1 MSWSKV
7 EEYKKRNK
15 WKKPLLG
22 IIGAAAF
29 VMLASYTVKA
39 EEIVD
44 QDEEVISDTV
54 GIVEDEGTS
63 FIETEDTEETVETPE
78 RVEKPDAEAV
88 EDNTEDLNSQ
98 VKEEENTIEK
108 GWVSENGSKYYLD
121 EKGERCT
128 GWLLQDEGW
137 YYLDAEKDG
146 AMFDAGWKYINSRW
160 YYFNDNGV
168 MKTGWLYYGEHWYY
182 LSSYGD
188 MSVDEWDYINSKWY
202 YFYDSGVME
211 TGWTYYKNRWYYL
224 SPYGDMSVNEWDYI
238 NSKWYHFY
246 DSGVMETGWTY
257 YKNNWYYLSPYG
269 DMSVN
274 EWDYIN
280 SNWYY
285 FDKNGIMQTG
295 WFLYNGNW
303 YYLYPANNN
312 AGKSIGAMAQNTTI
326 DGYFISQDGIWIN
339 DEAYQGAYSV
349 LNQVG
354 WNLWSAYNWS
364 ANLPYVNYSNDPS
377 PGSRDFA
384 IHGFQTKTGDCYV
397 MAATFYY
404 MAKALGYDAHQI
416 AGYVPLRGGGQG
428 VHSWVEIDMDG
439 STYVFDPDF
448 THETKRN
455 GYQITYG
462 MSGTWRYS
470 NYYRMN

>member
-146 AMFDAGWKYINSRW
+146 AMFNAGWKYINSSW
-160 YYFNDNGV
+160 YYFDTNGV

-188 MSVDEWDYINSKWY
+188 MSVDEWDC
-202 YFYDSGVME
+202 
-211 TGWTYYKNRWYYL
+211 
-224 SPYGDMSVNEWDYI
+224 I

-246 DSGVMETGWTY
+246 NSGEMETGWTY

>member
-202 YFYDSGVME
+202 HFYDSGVME

-224 SPYGDMSVNEWDYI
+224 SPYGDMSVNEW
-238 NSKWYHFY
+238 N
-246 DSGVMETGWTY
+246 
-257 YKNNWYYLSPYG
+257 
-269 DMSVN
+269 
-274 EWDYIN
+274 YIN
-280 SNWYY
+280 SNWYH
-285 FDKNGIMQTG
+285 FDQNGIMQTG

>member
-78 RVEKPDAEAV
+78 RVEKPDAETV

-108 GWVSENGSKYYLD
+108 GWISENGSKYYLD

-146 AMFDAGWKYINSRW
+146 AMFNAGWKYINSSW
-160 YYFNDNGV
+160 YYFDTNGV

-211 TGWTYYKNRWYYL
+211 TGWTYYKNR
-224 SPYGDMSVNEWDYI
+224 
-238 NSKWYHFY
+238 
-246 DSGVMETGWTY
+246 
-257 YKNNWYYLSPYG
+257 WYYLSPYG

-455 GYQITYG
+455 GYQCHYIFLL
-462 MSGTWRYS
+462 SL
-470 NYYRMN
+470 

>member
-1 MSWSKV
+1 MGCS
-7 EEYKKRNK
+7 
-15 WKKPLLG
+15 L
-22 IIGAAAF
+22 
-29 VMLASYTVKA
+29 
-39 EEIVD
+39 
-44 QDEEVISDTV
+44 
-54 GIVEDEGTS
+54 
-63 FIETEDTEETVETPE
+63 
-78 RVEKPDAEAV
+78 
-88 EDNTEDLNSQ
+88 
-98 VKEEENTIEK
+98 EK

-121 EKGERCT
+121 ENGERCT

-146 AMFDAGWKYINSRW
+146 AMFDAGWK
-160 YYFNDNGV
+160 
-168 MKTGWLYYGEHWYY
+168 
-182 LSSYGD
+182 
-188 MSVDEWDYINSKWY
+188 
-202 YFYDSGVME
+202 
-211 TGWTYYKNRWYYL
+211 
-224 SPYGDMSVNEWDYI
+224 YI

-280 SNWYY
+280 SNWYH
-285 FDKNGIMQTG
+285 FDQNGIMQTG
-295 WFLYNGNW
+295 WFLYDGNW

-312 AGKSIGAMAQNTTI
+312 AGKSVGVMAQNTTI

>member
-1 MSWSKV
+1 MLQEFKR
-7 EEYKKRNK
+7 RNK
-15 WKKPLLG
+15 WKKIALG
-22 IIGAAAF
+22 VIGSTVFA
-29 VMLASYTVKA
+29 MSASYTVKA
-39 EEIVD
+39 EEIIS
-44 QDEEVISDTV
+44 QDEACISETADSLEKDD
-54 GIVEDEGTS
+54 IDNSNSQMKPEEDI
-63 FIETEDTEETVETPE
+63 IET
-78 RVEKPDAEAV
+78 
-88 EDNTEDLNSQ
+88 
-98 VKEEENTIEK
+98 
-108 GWVSENGSKYYLD
+108 GWVSENGTKYFQD

-137 YYLDAEKDG
+137 YYLDVEKDG
-146 AMFDAGWKYINSRW
+146 AMFNTGWKYINSSW
-160 YYFNDNGV
+160 YYFDTNGV

-188 MSVDEWDYINSKWY
+188 MSVDEWDC
-202 YFYDSGVME
+202 
-211 TGWTYYKNRWYYL
+211 
-224 SPYGDMSVNEWDYI
+224 I

-246 DSGVMETGWTY
+246 NSGEMETGWTY

-470 NYYRMN
+470 NYYRMNQ

>member
-1 MSWSKV
+1 MRWSKV

-15 WKKPLLG
+15 WKNPLLG
-22 IIGAAAF
+22 VIGAAVFA
-29 VMLASYTVKA
+29 MSASYTVKA

-44 QDEEVISDTV
+44 QDEVVISDTV

-63 FIETEDTEETVETPE
+63 FIETEETEETLETPE

-98 VKEEENTIEK
+98 VKEENTIEK

-121 EKGERCT
+121 ENGERCT

-146 AMFDAGWKYINSRW
+146 AMFDAGWKYINS
-160 YYFNDNGV
+160 
-168 MKTGWLYYGEHWYY
+168 
-182 LSSYGD
+182 
-188 MSVDEWDYINSKWY
+188 
-202 YFYDSGVME
+202 
-211 TGWTYYKNRWYYL
+211 
-224 SPYGDMSVNEWDYI
+224 
-238 NSKWYHFY
+238 KWYHFY

-269 DMSVN
+269 DMLVN

-280 SNWYY
+280 SNWYH
-285 FDKNGIMQTG
+285 FDQNGIMQTG
-295 WFLYNGNW
+295 WFLYDGNW

-312 AGKSIGAMAQNTTI
+312 AGKSVGVMAQNTTI

-339 DEAYQGAYSV
+339 DEAYQGAYNV

-354 WNLWSAYNWS
+354 WDLWSAYSWS
-364 ANLPYVNYSNDPS
+364 ASLPYVNYSNDPS
-377 PGSRDFA
+377 PGSKNFA

-404 MAKALGYDAHQI
+404 MAKALGYDAHQM
-416 AGYVPLRGGGQG
+416 AGYVPLRGGGLG

-448 THETKRN
+448 THEAKRN

>member
-1 MSWSKV
+1 MGWSKV

-22 IIGAAAF
+22 VIGAAVFA
-29 VMLASYTVKA
+29 MSASYTVKA

-44 QDEEVISDTV
+44 QDEVVISDTV
-54 GIVEDEGTS
+54 GIVEDEATS
-63 FIETEDTEETVETPE
+63 FIETEETEETVETPE

-98 VKEEENTIEK
+98 VKEENTIEK

-121 EKGERCT
+121 ENGERCT

-146 AMFDAGWKYINSRW
+146 AMFDAGWKYINS
-160 YYFNDNGV
+160 
-168 MKTGWLYYGEHWYY
+168 
-182 LSSYGD
+182 
-188 MSVDEWDYINSKWY
+188 
-202 YFYDSGVME
+202 
-211 TGWTYYKNRWYYL
+211 
-224 SPYGDMSVNEWDYI
+224 
-238 NSKWYHFY
+238 KWYHFY

-269 DMSVN
+269 DMLVN

-280 SNWYY
+280 SNWYH
-285 FDKNGIMQTG
+285 FDQNGIMQTG
-295 WFLYNGNW
+295 WFLYDGNW

-312 AGKSIGAMAQNTTI
+312 AGKSVGVMAQNTTI

-339 DEAYQGAYSV
+339 DEAYQGAYNV

-354 WNLWSAYNWS
+354 WDLWSAYSWS
-364 ANLPYVNYSNDPS
+364 ASLPYVNYSNDPS
-377 PGSRDFA
+377 PGSKNFA

-404 MAKALGYDAHQI
+404 MAKALGYDAHQM
-416 AGYVPLRGGGQG
+416 AGYVPLRGGGLG

-448 THETKRN
+448 THEAKRN

-470 NYYRMN
+470 DYYRMN

>member
-108 GWVSENGSKYYLD
+108 GRVSENGSKYYLD

-128 GWLLQDEGW
+128 GWLLQDESW

-224 SPYGDMSVNEWDYI
+224 SPYGDMSVNEW
-238 NSKWYHFY
+238 N
-246 DSGVMETGWTY
+246 
-257 YKNNWYYLSPYG
+257 
-269 DMSVN
+269 
-274 EWDYIN
+274 YIN
-280 SNWYY
+280 SNWYH
-285 FDKNGIMQTG
+285 FDQNGIMQTG

-312 AGKSIGAMAQNTTI
+312 AGKSIGAMTQNTTI

>member
-246 DSGVMETGWTY
+246 DSG
-257 YKNNWYYLSPYG
+257 
-269 DMSVN
+269 
-274 EWDYIN
+274 
-280 SNWYY
+280 
-285 FDKNGIMQTG
+285 IMQTG

>member
-1 MSWSKV
+1 MGWSKV

-22 IIGAAAF
+22 VIGAAVFA
-29 VMLASYTVKA
+29 MSASYTVKA

-44 QDEEVISDTV
+44 QDEVVISDTV
-54 GIVEDEGTS
+54 GIVEDEATS
-63 FIETEDTEETVETPE
+63 FIETEETEETVETPE

-98 VKEEENTIEK
+98 VKEENTIEK

-121 EKGERCT
+121 ENGERCT

-146 AMFDAGWKYINSRW
+146 AMFDAGWK
-160 YYFNDNGV
+160 
-168 MKTGWLYYGEHWYY
+168 
-182 LSSYGD
+182 
-188 MSVDEWDYINSKWY
+188 
-202 YFYDSGVME
+202 
-211 TGWTYYKNRWYYL
+211 
-224 SPYGDMSVNEWDYI
+224 YI

-280 SNWYY
+280 SNWYH
-285 FDKNGIMQTG
+285 FDQNGIMQTG
-295 WFLYNGNW
+295 WFLYDGNW

-312 AGKSIGAMAQNTTI
+312 AGKSVGVMAQNTTI

-339 DEAYQGAYSV
+339 DEAYQGAYNV

-354 WNLWSAYNWS
+354 WDLWSAYSWS
-364 ANLPYVNYSNDPS
+364 ASLPYVNYSNDPS
-377 PGSRDFA
+377 PGSKNFA

-404 MAKALGYDAHQI
+404 MAKALGYDAHQM
-416 AGYVPLRGGGQG
+416 AGYVPLRGGGLG

-448 THETKRN
+448 THEAKRN

>member
-1 MSWSKV
+1 MSWNMLQEFKR
-7 EEYKKRNK
+7 RNK
-15 WKKPLLG
+15 WKKIALG
-22 IIGAAAF
+22 VIGSTVFA
-29 VMLASYTVKA
+29 MSASYTVKA
-39 EEIVD
+39 EEIIS
-44 QDEEVISDTV
+44 QDEACISETADSLEKDD
-54 GIVEDEGTS
+54 IDNSNSQMKPEEDI
-63 FIETEDTEETVETPE
+63 IET
-78 RVEKPDAEAV
+78 
-88 EDNTEDLNSQ
+88 
-98 VKEEENTIEK
+98 
-108 GWVSENGSKYYLD
+108 GWVSENGTKYFQD

-137 YYLDAEKDG
+137 YYLDVEKDG
-146 AMFDAGWKYINSRW
+146 AMFNTGWKYINSSW
-160 YYFNDNGV
+160 YYFDTNGV

-188 MSVDEWDYINSKWY
+188 MSVDEWDC
-202 YFYDSGVME
+202 
-211 TGWTYYKNRWYYL
+211 
-224 SPYGDMSVNEWDYI
+224 I

-246 DSGVMETGWTY
+246 NSGEMETGWTY

>member
-63 FIETEDTEETVETPE
+63 FIETEKTEETVETPE
-78 RVEKPDAEAV
+78 RVEKPDAETV

-108 GWVSENGSKYYLD
+108 GWISENGSKYYLD

-146 AMFDAGWKYINSRW
+146 AMFNAGWKYINSSW
-160 YYFNDNGV
+160 YYFDTNGV

-188 MSVDEWDYINSKWY
+188 MSVDEWDC
-202 YFYDSGVME
+202 
-211 TGWTYYKNRWYYL
+211 
-224 SPYGDMSVNEWDYI
+224 I

-246 DSGVMETGWTY
+246 NSGEMETGWTY

>member
-1 MSWSKV
+1 MERDRKRKLWKITAAVSAGILVILVAVLLIRKYMPTGQKMSGYDYFKTDS
-7 EEYKKRNK
+7 
-15 WKKPLLG
+15 
-22 IIGAAAF
+22 AAENDSTL
-29 VMLASYTVKA
+29 VILDN
-39 EEIVD
+39 EIVD

-224 SPYGDMSVNEWDYI
+224 
-238 NSKWYHFY
+238 
-246 DSGVMETGWTY
+246 
-257 YKNNWYYLSPYG
+257 
-269 DMSVN
+269 
-274 EWDYIN
+274 
-280 SNWYY
+280 
-285 FDKNGIMQTG
+285 
-295 WFLYNGNW
+295 
-303 YYLYPANNN
+303 
-312 AGKSIGAMAQNTTI
+312 
-326 DGYFISQDGIWIN
+326 
-339 DEAYQGAYSV
+339 
-349 LNQVG
+349 
-354 WNLWSAYNWS
+354 
-364 ANLPYVNYSNDPS
+364 
-377 PGSRDFA
+377 
-384 IHGFQTKTGDCYV
+384 
-397 MAATFYY
+397 
-404 MAKALGYDAHQI
+404 
-416 AGYVPLRGGGQG
+416 
-428 VHSWVEIDMDG
+428 
-439 STYVFDPDF
+439 
-448 THETKRN
+448 
-455 GYQITYG
+455 
-462 MSGTWRYS
+462 
-470 NYYRMN
+470 

>member
-224 SPYGDMSVNEWDYI
+224 SPYGDMSVNEW
-238 NSKWYHFY
+238 N
-246 DSGVMETGWTY
+246 
-257 YKNNWYYLSPYG
+257 
-269 DMSVN
+269 
-274 EWDYIN
+274 YIN
-280 SNWYY
+280 SNWYH

>member
-146 AMFDAGWKYINSRW
+146 AMFDAGWKYINSSW
-160 YYFNDNGV
+160 YYFDTNGV

-188 MSVDEWDYINSKWY
+188 MSVDEWDC
-202 YFYDSGVME
+202 
-211 TGWTYYKNRWYYL
+211 
-224 SPYGDMSVNEWDYI
+224 I

-246 DSGVMETGWTY
+246 NSGEMETGWTY

>member
-1 MSWSKV
+1 MGWSKV

-22 IIGAAAF
+22 VIGAAVFA
-29 VMLASYTVKA
+29 MSASYTVKA

-44 QDEEVISDTV
+44 QDEVVISDTV
-54 GIVEDEGTS
+54 GIVEDEATS
-63 FIETEDTEETVETPE
+63 FIETEETEETVETPE

-98 VKEEENTIEK
+98 VKEENTIEK

-121 EKGERCT
+121 ENGERCT

-146 AMFDAGWKYINSRW
+146 AMFDAGWK
-160 YYFNDNGV
+160 
-168 MKTGWLYYGEHWYY
+168 
-182 LSSYGD
+182 
-188 MSVDEWDYINSKWY
+188 
-202 YFYDSGVME
+202 
-211 TGWTYYKNRWYYL
+211 
-224 SPYGDMSVNEWDYI
+224 YI

-274 EWDYIN
+274 EWEYIN
-280 SNWYY
+280 SNWYH
-285 FDKNGIMQTG
+285 FDQNGIMQTG
-295 WFLYNGNW
+295 WFLYDGNW

-312 AGKSIGAMAQNTTI
+312 AGKSVGVMAQNTTI

-339 DEAYQGAYSV
+339 DEAYQGAYNV

-354 WNLWSAYNWS
+354 WNLWSAYSWS
-364 ANLPYVNYSNDPS
+364 ASLPYVNYSNDPS
-377 PGSRDFA
+377 PGSKNFA

>member
-188 MSVDEWDYINSKWY
+188 MSV
-202 YFYDSGVME
+202 
-211 TGWTYYKNRWYYL
+211 
-224 SPYGDMSVNEWDYI
+224 NEWDYI

-280 SNWYY
+280 SNWYH

>member
-88 EDNTEDLNSQ
+88 EDNTKDLNSQ

-146 AMFDAGWKYINSRW
+146 AMFNAGWKYINSSW
-160 YYFNDNGV
+160 YYFDTNGV

-188 MSVDEWDYINSKWY
+188 MSVDEWDC
-202 YFYDSGVME
+202 
-211 TGWTYYKNRWYYL
+211 
-224 SPYGDMSVNEWDYI
+224 I

-246 DSGVMETGWTY
+246 NSGEMETGWTY

>member
-1 MSWSKV
+1 MSWNMLQEFKR
-7 EEYKKRNK
+7 RNK
-15 WKKPLLG
+15 WKKIALG
-22 IIGAAAF
+22 VIGSTVFA
-29 VMLASYTVKA
+29 MSASYTVKA
-39 EEIVD
+39 EEIIS
-44 QDEEVISDTV
+44 QDEACISETADSLEKDD
-54 GIVEDEGTS
+54 IDNSNSQMKPEEDI
-63 FIETEDTEETVETPE
+63 IET
-78 RVEKPDAEAV
+78 
-88 EDNTEDLNSQ
+88 
-98 VKEEENTIEK
+98 
-108 GWVSENGSKYYLD
+108 GWVSENGTKYFQD

-137 YYLDAEKDG
+137 YYLDVEKDG
-146 AMFDAGWKYINSRW
+146 AMFNAGWKYINSSW
-160 YYFNDNGV
+160 YYFDTNGV

-188 MSVDEWDYINSKWY
+188 MSVDEWDC
-202 YFYDSGVME
+202 
-211 TGWTYYKNRWYYL
+211 
-224 SPYGDMSVNEWDYI
+224 I

-246 DSGVMETGWTY
+246 NSGEMETGWTY
-257 YKNNWYYLSPYG
+257 YKNNWYYLSLYG

>member
-188 MSVDEWDYINSKWY
+188 MSVDEWDC
-202 YFYDSGVME
+202 
-211 TGWTYYKNRWYYL
+211 
-224 SPYGDMSVNEWDYI
+224 I

>member
-15 WKKPLLG
+15 WKKPLLV

-238 NSKWYHFY
+238 NS
-246 DSGVMETGWTY
+246 
-257 YKNNWYYLSPYG
+257 
-269 DMSVN
+269 
-274 EWDYIN
+274 
-280 SNWYY
+280 NWYY

>member
-1 MSWSKV
+1 MSWNMLQEFKR
-7 EEYKKRNK
+7 RNK
-15 WKKPLLG
+15 WKKIALG
-22 IIGAAAF
+22 VIGSTVFA
-29 VMLASYTVKA
+29 MSASYTVKA
-39 EEIVD
+39 EEIIS
-44 QDEEVISDTV
+44 QDEACISETADSLEKDD
-54 GIVEDEGTS
+54 IDNSNSQMKPEEDI
-63 FIETEDTEETVETPE
+63 IET
-78 RVEKPDAEAV
+78 
-88 EDNTEDLNSQ
+88 
-98 VKEEENTIEK
+98 
-108 GWVSENGSKYYLD
+108 GWVSENGTKYFQD

-137 YYLDAEKDG
+137 YYLDVEKDG
-146 AMFDAGWKYINSRW
+146 AMFNAGWKYINSSW
-160 YYFNDNGV
+160 YYFDTNGV

-188 MSVDEWDYINSKWY
+188 MSVDEWDC
-202 YFYDSGVME
+202 
-211 TGWTYYKNRWYYL
+211 
-224 SPYGDMSVNEWDYI
+224 I

-246 DSGVMETGWTY
+246 NSGEMETGWTY

-285 FDKNGIMQTG
+285 FDENGIMQTG

>member
-1 MSWSKV
+1 MRWSKV

-15 WKKPLLG
+15 WKNPLLG
-22 IIGAAAF
+22 VIGAAVFA
-29 VMLASYTVKA
+29 MSASYTVKA

-44 QDEEVISDTV
+44 QDEVVISDTV

-63 FIETEDTEETVETPE
+63 FIETEETEETVETPE

-98 VKEEENTIEK
+98 VKEENTIEK

-121 EKGERCT
+121 ENGERCT

-146 AMFDAGWKYINSRW
+146 AMFDAGWK
-160 YYFNDNGV
+160 
-168 MKTGWLYYGEHWYY
+168 
-182 LSSYGD
+182 
-188 MSVDEWDYINSKWY
+188 
-202 YFYDSGVME
+202 
-211 TGWTYYKNRWYYL
+211 
-224 SPYGDMSVNEWDYI
+224 YI

-274 EWDYIN
+274 EWEYIN
-280 SNWYY
+280 SNWYH
-285 FDKNGIMQTG
+285 FDQNGIMQTG

>member
-1 MSWSKV
+1 MRWSKV

-15 WKKPLLG
+15 WKNPLLG
-22 IIGAAAF
+22 VIGAAVFA
-29 VMLASYTVKA
+29 MSASYTVKA

-44 QDEEVISDTV
+44 QDEVVISDTV

-63 FIETEDTEETVETPE
+63 FIETEETEETVETPE

-98 VKEEENTIEK
+98 VKEENTIEK

-121 EKGERCT
+121 ENGERCT

-146 AMFDAGWKYINSRW
+146 AMFDAGWK
-160 YYFNDNGV
+160 
-168 MKTGWLYYGEHWYY
+168 
-182 LSSYGD
+182 
-188 MSVDEWDYINSKWY
+188 
-202 YFYDSGVME
+202 
-211 TGWTYYKNRWYYL
+211 
-224 SPYGDMSVNEWDYI
+224 YI

-274 EWDYIN
+274 EWEYIN
-280 SNWYY
+280 SNWYH
-285 FDKNGIMQTG
+285 FDQNGIMQTG

-312 AGKSIGAMAQNTTI
+312 AGKSIGTMAQNTTI

-339 DEAYQGAYSV
+339 DEAYQGAYNV

-354 WNLWSAYNWS
+354 WDLWSAYNWS
-364 ANLPYVNYSNDPS
+364 ASLPYVNYSNDPS
-377 PGSRDFA
+377 PGSKNFA

-404 MAKALGYDAHQI
+404 MAKALGYDAHQM
-416 AGYVPLRGGGQG
+416 AGYVPLRGGGLG

-448 THETKRN
+448 THEAKRN

>member
-1 MSWSKV
+1 M
-7 EEYKKRNK
+7 
-15 WKKPLLG
+15 
-22 IIGAAAF
+22 
-29 VMLASYTVKA
+29 
-39 EEIVD
+39 
-44 QDEEVISDTV
+44 
-54 GIVEDEGTS
+54 
-63 FIETEDTEETVETPE
+63 
-78 RVEKPDAEAV
+78 
-88 EDNTEDLNSQ
+88 
-98 VKEEENTIEK
+98 
-108 GWVSENGSKYYLD
+108 
-121 EKGERCT
+121 
-128 GWLLQDEGW
+128 
-137 YYLDAEKDG
+137 DAEKDG
-146 AMFDAGWKYINSRW
+146 AMFNAGWKYINSSW
-160 YYFNDNGV
+160 YYFDTNGV

-188 MSVDEWDYINSKWY
+188 MSVDEWDC
-202 YFYDSGVME
+202 
-211 TGWTYYKNRWYYL
+211 
-224 SPYGDMSVNEWDYI
+224 I

-246 DSGVMETGWTY
+246 NSGEMETGWTY

>member
-1 MSWSKV
+1 MRWNMLQEFKR
-7 EEYKKRNK
+7 RNK
-15 WKKPLLG
+15 WKKIALG
-22 IIGAAAF
+22 VIGSTVFA
-29 VMLASYTVKA
+29 MSASYTVKA
-39 EEIVD
+39 EEIIS
-44 QDEEVISDTV
+44 QDEACISETADSLEKDD
-54 GIVEDEGTS
+54 IDNSNSQMKPEEDI
-63 FIETEDTEETVETPE
+63 IET
-78 RVEKPDAEAV
+78 
-88 EDNTEDLNSQ
+88 
-98 VKEEENTIEK
+98 
-108 GWVSENGSKYYLD
+108 GWVSENGTKYFQD

-146 AMFDAGWKYINSRW
+146 AMFNAGWKYINSSW
-160 YYFNDNGV
+160 YYFDTNGV

-188 MSVDEWDYINSKWY
+188 MSVDEWDC
-202 YFYDSGVME
+202 
-211 TGWTYYKNRWYYL
+211 
-224 SPYGDMSVNEWDYI
+224 I

-246 DSGVMETGWTY
+246 NSGEMETGWTY

>member
-224 SPYGDMSVNEWDYI
+224 SPYGDMSVNEW
-238 NSKWYHFY
+238 N
-246 DSGVMETGWTY
+246 
-257 YKNNWYYLSPYG
+257 
-269 DMSVN
+269 
-274 EWDYIN
+274 YIN
-280 SNWYY
+280 SNWYH
-285 FDKNGIMQTG
+285 FDQNGIMQTG
-295 WFLYNGNW
+295 WFFYNGNW

>member
-1 MSWSKV
+1 MLQEFKR
-7 EEYKKRNK
+7 RNK
-15 WKKPLLG
+15 WKKIALG
-22 IIGAAAF
+22 VIGSTVFA
-29 VMLASYTVKA
+29 MSASYTVKA
-39 EEIVD
+39 EEIIS
-44 QDEEVISDTV
+44 QDEACISETADSLEKDD
-54 GIVEDEGTS
+54 IDNSNSQMKPEEDI
-63 FIETEDTEETVETPE
+63 IET
-78 RVEKPDAEAV
+78 
-88 EDNTEDLNSQ
+88 
-98 VKEEENTIEK
+98 
-108 GWVSENGSKYYLD
+108 GWVSENGTKYFQD

-146 AMFDAGWKYINSRW
+146 AMFNAGWKYINSSW
-160 YYFNDNGV
+160 YYFDTNGV

-188 MSVDEWDYINSKWY
+188 MSVDEWDC
-202 YFYDSGVME
+202 
-211 TGWTYYKNRWYYL
+211 
-224 SPYGDMSVNEWDYI
+224 I

-246 DSGVMETGWTY
+246 NSGEMETGWTY

-303 YYLYPANNN
+303 YYLYPASNN

-470 NYYRMN
+470 NYYRMNQ

>member
-1 MSWSKV
+1 
-7 EEYKKRNK
+7 
-15 WKKPLLG
+15 
-22 IIGAAAF
+22 
-29 VMLASYTVKA
+29 
-39 EEIVD
+39 
-44 QDEEVISDTV
+44 
-54 GIVEDEGTS
+54 
-63 FIETEDTEETVETPE
+63 
-78 RVEKPDAEAV
+78 
-88 EDNTEDLNSQ
+88 
-98 VKEEENTIEK
+98 
-108 GWVSENGSKYYLD
+108 
-121 EKGERCT
+121 
-128 GWLLQDEGW
+128 
-137 YYLDAEKDG
+137 
-146 AMFDAGWKYINSRW
+146 MFNAGWKYINSSW
-160 YYFNDNGV
+160 YYFDTNGV

-188 MSVDEWDYINSKWY
+188 MSVDEWDC
-202 YFYDSGVME
+202 
-211 TGWTYYKNRWYYL
+211 
-224 SPYGDMSVNEWDYI
+224 I

-274 EWDYIN
+274 EWNYIN
-280 SNWYY
+280 SNWYH
-285 FDKNGIMQTG
+285 FDQNGIMQTG

>member
-211 TGWTYYKNRWYYL
+211 TGWTYYKN
-224 SPYGDMSVNEWDYI
+224 
-238 NSKWYHFY
+238 
-246 DSGVMETGWTY
+246 
-257 YKNNWYYLSPYG
+257 NWYYLSPYG

-274 EWDYIN
+274 EWNYIN
-280 SNWYY
+280 SNWYH

>member
-128 GWLLQDEGW
+128 GWLLQDESW

-188 MSVDEWDYINSKWY
+188 MSV
-202 YFYDSGVME
+202 
-211 TGWTYYKNRWYYL
+211 
-224 SPYGDMSVNEWDYI
+224 NEW
-238 NSKWYHFY
+238 N
-246 DSGVMETGWTY
+246 
-257 YKNNWYYLSPYG
+257 
-269 DMSVN
+269 
-274 EWDYIN
+274 YIN
-280 SNWYY
+280 SNWYH
-285 FDKNGIMQTG
+285 FDQNGIMQTG

>member
-1 MSWSKV
+1 MSWNMLQEFKR
-7 EEYKKRNK
+7 RNK
-15 WKKPLLG
+15 WKKIALG
-22 IIGAAAF
+22 VIGSTVFA
-29 VMLASYTVKA
+29 MSASYTVKA
-39 EEIVD
+39 EEIIS
-44 QDEEVISDTV
+44 QDEACISETADSLEKDD
-54 GIVEDEGTS
+54 IDNSNSQMKPEEDI
-63 FIETEDTEETVETPE
+63 IET
-78 RVEKPDAEAV
+78 
-88 EDNTEDLNSQ
+88 
-98 VKEEENTIEK
+98 
-108 GWVSENGSKYYLD
+108 GWVSENGTKYFQD

-146 AMFDAGWKYINSRW
+146 AMFNAGWKYINSSW
-160 YYFNDNGV
+160 YYFDTNGV

-182 LSSYGD
+182 LSS
-188 MSVDEWDYINSKWY
+188 
-202 YFYDSGVME
+202 
-211 TGWTYYKNRWYYL
+211 
-224 SPYGDMSVNEWDYI
+224 
-238 NSKWYHFY
+238 
-246 DSGVMETGWTY
+246 
-257 YKNNWYYLSPYG
+257 YG

-303 YYLYPANNN
+303 YYLYPASNN

>member
-1 MSWSKV
+1 MSWNKV

-63 FIETEDTEETVETPE
+63 FIETEKTEETVETPE

-224 SPYGDMSVNEWDYI
+224 SPYGDMSVNEW
-238 NSKWYHFY
+238 N
-246 DSGVMETGWTY
+246 
-257 YKNNWYYLSPYG
+257 
-269 DMSVN
+269 
-274 EWDYIN
+274 YIN
-280 SNWYY
+280 SNWYH
-285 FDKNGIMQTG
+285 FDQNGIMQTG

>member
-146 AMFDAGWKYINSRW
+146 AMFNAGWKYINSRW

-224 SPYGDMSVNEWDYI
+224 SPYGDMSVNEW
-238 NSKWYHFY
+238 N
-246 DSGVMETGWTY
+246 
-257 YKNNWYYLSPYG
+257 
-269 DMSVN
+269 
-274 EWDYIN
+274 YIN
-280 SNWYY
+280 SNWYH
-285 FDKNGIMQTG
+285 FDQNGIMQTG

-312 AGKSIGAMAQNTTI
+312 AGKSIGTMAQNTTI

>member
-274 EWDYIN
+274 EWNYIN
-280 SNWYY
+280 SNWYH

>member
-238 NSKWYHFY
+238 NSKWYHF
-246 DSGVMETGWTY
+246 DQ
-257 YKNNWYYLSPYG
+257 
-269 DMSVN
+269 
-274 EWDYIN
+274 
-280 SNWYY
+280 
-285 FDKNGIMQTG
+285 NGIMQTG

>member
-78 RVEKPDAEAV
+78 RVEKPDAESV

-108 GWVSENGSKYYLD
+108 GWISENGSKYYLD

-211 TGWTYYKNRWYYL
+211 TGWTYYKNR
-224 SPYGDMSVNEWDYI
+224 
-238 NSKWYHFY
+238 
-246 DSGVMETGWTY
+246 
-257 YKNNWYYLSPYG
+257 WYYLSPYG

>member
-224 SPYGDMSVNEWDYI
+224 SPYGDMSVNEW
-238 NSKWYHFY
+238 N
-246 DSGVMETGWTY
+246 
-257 YKNNWYYLSPYG
+257 
-269 DMSVN
+269 
-274 EWDYIN
+274 YIN
-280 SNWYY
+280 SNWYH
-285 FDKNGIMQTG
+285 FDQNGIMQTG